1 MSLENLCAGD
11 PRAVRGKRITA
22 RRAATEQKACEALQS
37 RRRRDRSFDEARA
50 LQFLQVSNLVRD
62 EDCRTCTL
70 APFTRVTRVLNP
82 GAQAEGV
89 MFACV
94 PTYGDEDEDRRCHE
108 AARDGDKRLMGRC
121 ARGCEG
127 DIISIKQLSCDDL
140 TRRFQQEIVEIDV
153 HMFLTQQ
160 LVLTGTTPNVSMCF
174 GGRLCPKR
182 RSRKK
187 GTVVGF
193 FERYDMDL
201 ATWHSG
207 PMSNRGGV
215 RRSEQ
220 QWWSA
225 LFQILHGL
233 RAIHRLKIMHGDHHD
248 ENILVRRVPRDTC
261 IVYRDVGGKT
271 IRVPTHG
278 HVFATYDFGNAS
290 ARRSDSLRNA
300 YVRYGDDG
308 KQFREP
314 SYRFRPDYD
323 IVKLFYWLAID
334 ETESPGYD
342 GRVPRAVQRFL
353 ERVVDSKDPATGR
366 PVESLVSM
374 RRLRS
379 VSRQHGRLDSD
390 FHELDHVNRRTK
402 RKTNAYII
410 NRVAADADALLRYAA
425 SRIRPASA
433 RASVLGSYPT
443 RRPLVPV
450 RSRRYIPRS
459 IAERCNQKTAK
470 RKRHSRT
477 GRR

>member
-1 MSLENLCAGD
+1 MLNLC
-11 PRAVRGKRITA
+11 RASREAVEQKRITA
-22 RRAATEQKACEALQS
+22 RRAQTEQKACEALQS
-37 RRRRDRSFDEARA
+37 RKHDRSFDEKRA

-70 APFTRVTRVLNP
+70 APFTRVTRILNP

-94 PTYGDEDEDRRCHE
+94 PTHDDEDDMCHE
-108 AARDGDKRLMGRC
+108 AAQDGNKRLMRRC

-127 DIISIKQLSCDDL
+127 DVISIKQLSCDDL

-207 PMSNRGGV
+207 PKSGRDHTTI

-261 IVYRDVGGKT
+261 IVYRDVGGKP

-278 HVFATYDFGNAS
+278 YMFATYDFGNAS

-308 KQFREP
+308 KKFREP

-334 ETESPGYD
+334 ETESPGHD

-353 ERVVDSKDPATGR
+353 ERVIDSNDPATGS
-366 PVESLVSM
+366 PVESQVSM

-379 VSRQHGRLDSD
+379 FSRKHGRLDSN
-390 FHELDHVNRRTK
+390 FHELDRVNQRTK
-402 RKTNAYII
+402 RKTNAYVI
-410 NRVAADADALLRYAA
+410 NRVAADADALLRYVATK
-425 SRIRPASA
+425 IRPASA
-433 RASVLGSYPT
+433 RVSVLGSYPT

-450 RSRRYIPRS
+450 RPRRYIPRS

-477 GRR
+477 